1 MKVHILGEQVNVV
14 RKKKHFRLR
23 LRLSVVKIY
32 EKSPVSLN
40 MIHYVSNAYLNFV
53 PWLLSLFLEFK
64 PEDTV
69 WHNVTCE
76 QWPLIIEIMF
86 LKQGIALLLCSVS

>member
-53 PWLLSLFLEFK
+53 P
-64 PEDTV
+64 
-69 WHNVTCE
+69 
-76 QWPLIIEIMF
+76 
-86 LKQGIALLLCSVS
+86 